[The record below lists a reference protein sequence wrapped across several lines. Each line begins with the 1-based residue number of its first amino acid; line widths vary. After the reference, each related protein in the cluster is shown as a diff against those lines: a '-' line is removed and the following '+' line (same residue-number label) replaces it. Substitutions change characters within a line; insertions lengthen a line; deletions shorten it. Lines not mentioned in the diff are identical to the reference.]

1 MLLDSLLQDGTTIC
15 VSLYRPLALLLHQH
29 FHKTLLTRKTES
41 ICVNFAT
48 ALVMHLPI
56 CHCLPLY
63 HVPCESIITLV
74 MSLCLSYGRQFF
86 YLIQF
91 YKKVQQSVLSLYRI
105 FAFLLHHKT
114 LVAKKLKA
122 VAFSALLLWWWYY
135 TTKNSILP
143 NSWLNAEYCLL
154 SYGPTLLFL
163 ANLSQ

>member
-1 MLLDSLLQDGTTIC
+1 
-15 VSLYRPLALLLHQH
+15 
-29 FHKTLLTRKTES
+29 
-41 ICVNFAT
+41 
-48 ALVMHLPI
+48 MHLPI

-91 YKKVQQSVLSLYRI
+91 YKKVQQSVLSLYRL

-135 TTKNSILP
+135 TTTKKHLNKQLVECWILP
-143 NSWLNAEYCLL
+143 PFIWTNTFVFSKSVTIVLL
-154 SYGPTLLFL
+154 IDSLFVIITLLQDGQVNIYL
-163 ANLSQ
+163 LQELGYTGLHLSKSFKIKLIKSY